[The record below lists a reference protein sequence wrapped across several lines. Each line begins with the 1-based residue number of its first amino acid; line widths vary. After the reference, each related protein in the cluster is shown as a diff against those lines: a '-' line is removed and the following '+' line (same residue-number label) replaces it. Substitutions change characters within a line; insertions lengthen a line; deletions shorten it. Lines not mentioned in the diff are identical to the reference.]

1 MCHRRSQTD
10 YAAEIVWLTVMNT
23 QINDLIAAAQAG
35 SEEALLELL
44 RLSRPQLRRYANRQ
58 CASDDVEEAV
68 QDALWL
74 LYRRVGALRTI
85 GAFSAWLFQII
96 RRECLRRA
104 RKRHDHVEWNE
115 RQVSTLTT
123 DGRSDED
130 LRIDLTRAI
139 SDLPQNYRETLILRD
154 ISGFS
159 SEEAATRLGIPVAAA
174 KSRLHRAR
182 HMVRLR
188 LQSPMPKN
196 ESRLQ
201 ELKRKES
208 RCSSAIRQS
217 VSIS

>member
-1 MCHRRSQTD
+1 MVT
-10 YAAEIVWLTVMNT
+10 EM
-23 QINDLIAAAQAG
+23 NDLIAAAQAG

-44 RLSRPQLRRYANRQ
+44 QLCRPQLQRYANRQ

-85 GAFSAWLFQII
+85 GAFSAWLFQIV

-104 RKRHDHVEWNE
+104 RKRHDFVEWDE
-115 RQVSTLTT
+115 REGSNLA
-123 DGRSDED
+123 DDAHSDED

-139 SDLPQNYRETLILRD
+139 SDLPQNYREILILRD

-159 SEEAATRLGIPVAAA
+159 SEEAATRLGIPVPAA

-182 HMVRLR
+182 QMVRLR
-188 LQSPMPKN
+188 LQSRRPKN
-196 ESRLQ
+196 ESRLR
-201 ELKRKES
+201 EEKRKEPT
-208 RCSSAIRQS
+208 CSSAIRQS

>member
-1 MCHRRSQTD
+1 MHS
-10 YAAEIVWLTVMNT
+10 EMNH
-23 QINDLIAAAQAG
+23 LVAAAQAG
-35 SEEALLELL
+35 SEEALLDLL
-44 RLSRPQLRRYANRQ
+44 RICGPQLRRYANRQ

-104 RKRHDHVEWNE
+104 RRRYDFVEWNE
-115 RQVSTLTT
+115 DDVAALAH

-139 SDLPQNYRETLILRD
+139 SDLPQNYRAILILRD
-154 ISGFS
+154 IGGFS

-182 HMVRLR
+182 QIVRQQLTSASR
-188 LQSPMPKN
+188 SGSPP
-196 ESRLQ
+196 SRGR
-201 ELKRKES
+201 KRKEPL
-208 RCSSAIRQS
+208 CT
-217 VSIS
+217 

>member
-1 MCHRRSQTD
+1 
-10 YAAEIVWLTVMNT
+10 MNT
-23 QINDLIAAAQAG
+23 QMNDLIAAAQAG
-35 SEEALLELL
+35 KEDSLLELL
-44 RLSRPQLRRYANRQ
+44 RLAGPQLRRYANRQ

-104 RKRHDHVEWNE
+104 RKRHYHDELDE
-115 RQVSTLTT
+115 REVSSLTG
-123 DGRSDED
+123 DRRSAED

-139 SDLPQNYRETLILRD
+139 SDLPQNYREILILRD

-159 SEEAATRLGIPVAAA
+159 SEEAATRLGIPVANA

-182 HMVRLR
+182 QMVRLR
-188 LQSPMPKN
+188 LQSPTSKN
-196 ESRLQ
+196 ESRCQ
-201 ELKRKES
+201 GERRKEPM
-208 RCSSAIRQS
+208 CTSAIRHS